1 MFVLITFPFFE
12 IFLGFSFKHLFSND
26 LDVLLLMLCTSFK
39 ELLVAK
45 IKNINK
51 KRKENGNYFFF
62 KRKVFP
68 FSPIITLMQG
78 KPAGNHHGAERDGG
92 GKNQDRKAL
101 VVLQ

>member
-1 MFVLITFPFFE
+1 MLRQVVCPYVRATPSLQGTQLYLLAKVIIFHQFSTFLCLLFE
-12 IFLGFSFKHLFSND
+12 GQQ
-26 LDVLLLMLCTSFK
+26 VPQ
-39 ELLVAK
+39 
-45 IKNINK
+45 
-51 KRKENGNYFFF
+51 NGNYFLL
-62 KRKVFP
+62 KGKVFP

>member
-1 MFVLITFPFFE
+1 MLRQVVGPYVRATPSLQGTQLYLLAKVIIFHQFSTFLCLLFE
-12 IFLGFSFKHLFSND
+12 GQHQ
-26 LDVLLLMLCTSFK
+26 C
-39 ELLVAK
+39 VAVPQ
-45 IKNINK
+45 
-51 KRKENGNYFFF
+51 NGNYFLL
-62 KRKVFP
+62 KGKVFP